1 MDAERNRH
9 PARSTMI
16 NIKPNLAEAVA
27 FAVSLPTDQAHL
39 CAIHPAGNRPVVGRS
54 FPKTESGQAAML
66 RWLTQADRKGYGIYF
81 NANEVKPLGKGHA
94 KATEAE
100 VLTVR
105 FLHVDADLPAG
116 TAPDDVETARAELL
130 AKIKAAPLGPSLII
144 NSGNGFGLFWE
155 LAEPVTVTAENREDI
170 KACNVALADQL
181 GGDDCENL
189 DRLMRLPF
197 TVNRPNA
204 KKIKAGRVPV
214 LADVITDLRDL
225 VVYALEEL
233 LPAAVSNEMT
243 TTRTE
248 SSGTAYETIGSPD
261 IPETVDLSTLDESL
275 NAAMSETEEPKTE
288 TTPLGAVGPKR
299 GRRRGRQPENQKQ
312 PAEVA
317 KAGRMLSPAR
327 MRIVLDSLTKEPILY
342 HAATRAGIH
351 RKTLEYWLRR
361 SAAGDVGYDIKWQGI
376 EWRFHQHCSS
386 AIDMADDR
394 LRAVMWRSAMGVI
407 SKTDENGNFIVE
419 ACGQPNMTMAR
430 HFLEWQRPE
439 KWGKRRKKHV
449 PQNAGV
455 LVIGGDVTKKPEYDT
470 TASVKARKWKSF
482 SRKFREAKT

>member
-1 MDAERNRH
+1 MDAERKRVFAI
-9 PARSTMI
+9 PLSGDQAMI
-16 NIKPNLAEAVA
+16 DIKPNLAEAVA

-39 CAIHPAGNRPVVGRS
+39 CAIHPAGNRPVVGQS
-54 FPKTESGQAAML
+54 FPKTEAGQAAAL
-66 RWLTQADRKGYGIYF
+66 RWLEKADRKGYGIYF

-94 KATEAE
+94 KAKEAE
-100 VLTVR
+100 VSTVH
-105 FLHVDADLPAG
+105 FLHVAADPPAG

-130 AKIKAAPLGPSLII
+130 AKIKAAPLVPSLII

-155 LAEPVTVTAENREDI
+155 LAEPVIVTAENLEDI
-170 KACNVALADQL
+170 KARNVALADQL

-214 LADVITDLRDL
+214 LADIVTDLRDV
-225 VVYALEEL
+225 VVYALEEFA
-233 LPAAVSNEMT
+233 PAV
-243 TTRTE
+243 
-248 SSGTAYETIGSPD
+248 
-261 IPETVDLSTLDESL
+261 V
-275 NAAMSETEEPKTE
+275 
-288 TTPLGAVGPKR
+288 PKR
-299 GRRRGRQPENQKQ
+299 GRRPGRQPENQKL

-317 KAGRMLSPAR
+317 KAGRMLSPER
-327 MRIVLDSLTKEPILY
+327 MRIVLDSLTEVPILN
-342 HAATRAGIH
+342 HAATKAGIH

-361 SAAGDVGYDIKWQGI
+361 SAAGDAGYDIEWQGI
-376 EWRFHQHCSS
+376 EWRFHEHCTS
-386 AIDMADDR
+386 AIDEADDS
-394 LRAVMWRSAMGVI
+394 LRAVMWQIAMGVV
-407 SKTDENGNFIVE
+407 SKTDENGNFILE
-419 ACGQPNMTMAR
+419 ACGQPNMKMAR

-439 KWGKRRKKHV
+439 KWGKRRKRYV
-449 PQNAGV
+449 PHNTGV